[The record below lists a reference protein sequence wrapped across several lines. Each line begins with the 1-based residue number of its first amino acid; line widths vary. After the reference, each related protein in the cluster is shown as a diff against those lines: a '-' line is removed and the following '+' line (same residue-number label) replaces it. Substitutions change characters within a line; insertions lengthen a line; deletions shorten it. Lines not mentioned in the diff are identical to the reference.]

1 MIAWEAPILDGPH
14 GLDVTNVTN
23 VTERLPGSMRCVIM
37 NYVPNPRREPGEN
50 MHIGSMIDVLYDLRQ
65 QRLELS
71 KTVDNLKAQE
81 TAAREE
87 ILAAL
92 DGMGCAK
99 ASGHQATCGV
109 KESIEPVP
117 EDWEMIH
124 NYIRIENRFD
134 LIQKRLSA
142 PAWRELRDSGLLV
155 PGTSAVTVRD
165 LSLTKSVR

>member
-1 MIAWEAPILDGPH
+1 MDLG
-14 GLDVTNVTN
+14 V
-23 VTERLPGSMRCVIM
+23 R
-37 NYVPNPRREPGEN
+37 
-50 MHIGSMIDVLYDLRQ
+50 IDALYATRQ

-71 KTVDNLKAQE
+71 KTVDALKAEE
-81 TAAREE
+81 TRQREE
-87 ILAAL
+87 ILLML
-92 DGMGCAK
+92 DTVRLAK
-99 ASGHQATCGV
+99 ASGYMATCGI

-124 NYIRIENRFD
+124 GYIREHNRFD

-165 LSLTKSVR
+165 LSLTKSTR

>member
-1 MIAWEAPILDGPH
+1 MD
-14 GLDVTNVTN
+14 
-23 VTERLPGSMRCVIM
+23 
-37 NYVPNPRREPGEN
+37 
-50 MHIGSMIDVLYDLRQ
+50 IGHMIDGLYALRQ
-65 QRLELS
+65 QRLEFT
-71 KTVDNLKAQE
+71 KTVDALKAQE
-81 TAAREE
+81 TAARER
-87 ILAAL
+87 ILEML

-99 ASGHQATCGV
+99 ASGYMATCGV

-124 NYIRIENRFD
+124 NYIRTENRFD

-165 LSLTKSVR
+165 LSLTKSMR